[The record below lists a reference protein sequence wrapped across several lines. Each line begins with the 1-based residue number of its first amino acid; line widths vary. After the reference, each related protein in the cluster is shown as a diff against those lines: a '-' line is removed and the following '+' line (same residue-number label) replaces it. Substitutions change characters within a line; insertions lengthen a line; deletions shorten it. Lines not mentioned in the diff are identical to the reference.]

1 MRLPQAGI
9 HPIRS
14 CGRHGAAARAQMQVP
29 VPVWRGASTDDLK
42 VHGMLSEAPG
52 MPRMVSLSDAL
63 PEQTHA
69 PAYIGRAGRWRRGTA
84 GVQVCLRGN
93 EARWL
98 ICCEVLAGE
107 GWVVTRVRGAASAV
121 AFGQCSRRP
130 GPAAAPGSGG
140 AGRLRSTKEGPGC
153 ISVVVRSAASPLVRR
168 PGPTP
173 PTSPA
178 SLSPHRGRTGKI
190 CSNEHKEGAPPEQ
203 LAEIEVGLQQHRAH
217 LVVGR
222 RRS

>member
-1 MRLPQAGI
+1 M
-9 HPIRS
+9 
-14 CGRHGAAARAQMQVP
+14 P
-29 VPVWRGASTDDLK
+29 VPVWRGASTDDPK
-42 VHGMLSEAPG
+42 VHGMWSEAPG

-69 PAYIGRAGRWRRGTA
+69 PVYIGRAGRWRRAEEGGTA
-84 GVQVCLRGN
+84 GVQVCLRGS

-98 ICCEVLAGE
+98 ICSGVWAGE
-107 GWVVTRVRGAASAV
+107 GWVVARVRGAASAV
-121 AFGQCSRRP
+121 AFEQCSRRS

-140 AGRLRSTKEGPGC
+140 AGRLRSTKEGAGC
-153 ISVVVRSAASPLVRR
+153 ISVVVRSAPSPLVRR
-168 PGPTP
+168 LGPAP

-190 CSNEHKEGAPPEQ
+190 CSNAAQEGHAADV
-203 LAEIEVGLQQHRAH
+203 LAEIEAGLQQHRAH

>member
-1 MRLPQAGI
+1 
-9 HPIRS
+9 
-14 CGRHGAAARAQMQVP
+14 MQVP
-29 VPVWRGASTDDLK
+29 VPVWRGAGTDDIK
-42 VHGMLSEAPG
+42 VHGMWSEAPG

-63 PEQTHA
+63 PKQTHA
-69 PAYIGRAGRWRRGTA
+69 PVYIGRAGRWRRAEEGGTA
-84 GVQVCLRGN
+84 GVQVCLRGS

-98 ICCEVLAGE
+98 ICCEVWAGE
-107 GWVVTRVRGAASAV
+107 GWVVARVRGAASAV
-121 AFGQCSRRP
+121 AFEQCSRRS

-140 AGRLRSTKEGPGC
+140 AAAPRSTKEGPGC
-153 ISVVVRSAASPLVRR
+153 KSVVARSASSPLVRR

-190 CSNEHKEGAPPEQ
+190 CSNAAQEGHAADV
-203 LAEIEVGLQQHRAH
+203 LAEIEAGLQQHRAH

-222 RRS
+222 WRS